1 MSYLLL
7 LSQTPKKKAG
17 AAALTYEGAYINR
30 SGETGASNKTI
41 SLKFTEA
48 VPTDSDYTTG
58 MTIEV
63 TADNGSSYETLNL
76 SSTTQAVVDTY
87 YIQYTLTGTVDTFQG
102 WNSGTS
108 KGQQVRISYDG
119 SQSWNSGTITDDTTL
134 DNNST
139 VNLLD
144 LFTHGYLLNEANAT
158 DTAVDTIGSLDMTAV
173 NDPASIT
180 PGGVPAGLGTRVRDF
195 TRSSSQRFTLGNNA
209 DFQQDTTKSY
219 GVFVWVNMDTKVGSA
234 DQYVISKAISNFE
247 WAVYFNNASG
257 ADRFGFFIGPG
268 TGGGVQVENADNFGS
283 PDEDTWYMIA
293 GWYDP
298 ASSGTVNI
306 SINDESVDSA
316 ARSITIGT
324 NTVNIEIGA
333 VNSGDHT
340 WGGPMSNLYWFKADA
355 APSAAEISDFYNP
368 DESDVGRGKQWPFLP
383 DYT

>member
-1 MSYLLL
+1 MSRLTL
-7 LSQTPKKKAG
+7 TGAGGGG
-17 AAALTYEGAYINR
+17 AAAGLTYEGAYINR

-48 VPTDSDYTTG
+48 VPAGDYTAG

-63 TADNGSSYETLNL
+63 TADNRSSYETLDL
-76 SSTTQAVVDTY
+76 SETTQAVRDTY
-87 YIQYTLTGTVDTFQG
+87 YVQYTLTGTVDTFQG
-102 WNSGTS
+102 LDGTT
-108 KGQQVRISYDG
+108 GHQVKISATAG
-119 SQSWNSGTITDDTTL
+119 SFCGEITDDTTL

-209 DFQQDTTKSY
+209 DFQQDATKSY
-219 GVFVWVNMDTKVGSA
+219 GVFVWVNMDTEVASA

-306 SINDESVDSA
+306 SINDESVDSE